1 MNRVIRSL
9 FRRPSSLVGLA
20 LIAIFM
26 LTALLAPLLPLSDP
40 LAVSM
45 TTRLQPPGAEHPL
58 GTDSFGR
65 DLLSRMIW
73 GARVSLLVG
82 VLSVTIGASLG
93 ILIGLVAGLG
103 SRVVDNVL
111 MRIMDI
117 VLAFPALILAMSIAA
132 ALGPNLQ
139 NAILAVALVSTP
151 RYARLVR
158 SSVLKLKQTEFVEA
172 ARALGS
178 KRMRIAFRH
187 VLSNAIGPVIV
198 QATLGFGQ
206 AIVTVAG
213 LSFIGL
219 GAQPPAPEWGA
230 IITEGR
236 YYVLSGRW
244 WLSVFPG
251 VAIALTV
258 LGFNLVGDELRDRLD
273 PHSH

>member
-1 MNRVIRSL
+1 MTATLRRW
-9 FRRPSSLVGLA
+9 FRRPSWTIGFVLVSIF
-20 LIAIFM
+20 IAV
-26 LTALLAPLLPLSDP
+26 ALLAPLLPLADP
-40 LAVSM
+40 LAVQM
-45 TTRLQPPGAEHPL
+45 TARLQPPGEAGVL

-65 DLLSRMIW
+65 DLLSRLIW

-82 VLSVTIGASLG
+82 AISVLLG
-93 ILIGLVAGLG
+93 SALGVLIGLVAGLAG
-103 SRVVDNVL
+103 GRFDSIL
-111 MRIMDI
+111 MRLMDV

-132 ALGPNLQ
+132 ALGPSLN
-139 NAILAVALVSTP
+139 NAIVAVAIVSVP
-151 RYARLVR
+151 RYARLLR
-158 SSVLKLKQTEFVEA
+158 SSVLKLKRTEFVEA
-172 ARALGS
+172 AHALGAS
-178 KRMRIAFRH
+178 TPRIALRH

-206 AIVTVAG
+206 AIVAVAG

-251 VAIALTV
+251 LAIALTV
-258 LGFNLVGDELRDRLD
+258 LGFNLVGDQLRDHLD
-273 PHSH
+273 PHLR

>member
-1 MNRVIRSL
+1 MSVIRSL
-9 FRRPSSLVGLA
+9 LKRPSAVIGLL
-20 LIAIFM
+20 LIAAFM
-26 LTALLAPLLPLSDP
+26 LTAGLAPLLPVPDP
-40 LAVSM
+40 LPVSI
-45 TTRLQPPGAEHPL
+45 TTRLLPPGGEYLL

-65 DLLSRMIW
+65 DLLSRMIG

-82 VLSVTIGASLG
+82 VLSVLVGAGLG
-93 ILIGLVAGLG
+93 VLIGLTAGLG
-103 SRVVDNVL
+103 GRVIDNVL
-111 MRIMDI
+111 MRTMDI

-158 SSVLKLKQTEFVEA
+158 SSVLKLKETEFVEA
-172 ARALGS
+172 AHALGAN
-178 KRMRIAFRH
+178 RLRIAFRH

-219 GAQPPAPEWGA
+219 GAQPPQPEWGA

-251 VAIALTV
+251 LAIALTV

-273 PHSH
+273 PRST

>member
-1 MNRVIRSL
+1 MSVIRSL
-9 FRRPSSLVGLA
+9 LKRPSAVIGLL
-20 LIAIFM
+20 LIAAFM
-26 LTALLAPLLPLSDP
+26 LTAVLAPLLPVPDP

-45 TTRLQPPGAEHPL
+45 TTRLLPPGGEYLL

-82 VLSVTIGASLG
+82 VLSVLVGAGLG
-93 ILIGLVAGLG
+93 VLIGLTAGLG
-103 SRVVDNVL
+103 GRVIDNVL
-111 MRIMDI
+111 MRTMDI

-158 SSVLKLKQTEFVEA
+158 SSVLKLKETEFVEA
-172 ARALGS
+172 AHALGAN
-178 KRMRIAFRH
+178 RLRIAFRH

-219 GAQPPAPEWGA
+219 GAQPPQPEWGA

-251 VAIALTV
+251 LAIALTV

-273 PHSH
+273 PRST